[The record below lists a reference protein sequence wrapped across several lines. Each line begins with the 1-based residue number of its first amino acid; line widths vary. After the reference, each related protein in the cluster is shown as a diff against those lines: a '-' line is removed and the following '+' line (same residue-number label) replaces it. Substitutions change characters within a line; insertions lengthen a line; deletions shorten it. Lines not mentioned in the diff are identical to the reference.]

1 MIKGMAFA
9 PFIDSNI
16 SSMENIKSLIDV
28 QRVFFNSGRTKDL
41 DFRIEQLRLLKKV
54 ILENEDNL
62 HRAIFADFKKSAFD
76 NYSSELALLYIE
88 IDDAVR
94 SIKRWAGYKR
104 VGTNLLNFPAKSYII
119 PEPLGVSLIIGAW
132 NYPYQLSIGPAIA
145 AIAAGNTIILKP
157 SELPMHS
164 SRVMADI
171 INNNFDPAFFKV
183 VEGGVPET
191 EELLRQRF
199 DKIFFTGSAPVG
211 RIVYRA
217 AAQFLTPVTLELGGK
232 SPAFILDDLNMEI
245 YVKRLVW
252 AKFFNAGQT
261 CIAPDYV
268 LIPESIKD
276 KFIKLAVS
284 EIKKEE
290 FSVENSNYVQIINER
305 NILRLSKL
313 LDPSKIVY
321 GGGYNLETRIFEPT
335 ILDNVSFDDAVMKEE
350 IFGPILP
357 VLTFNSLDE
366 VICKIKEGEKPLSC
380 YIFTGNKSLKNK
392 ILTEVSFGGGCVN
405 ESIMHVSNSK
415 LPFGGVGESGIGS
428 YHGEY
433 GFKTF
438 SHFKSILEKPTWFE
452 SKLKYSPHTELKF
465 KFLKKMLRLL

>member
-1 MIKGMAFA
+1 
-9 PFIDSNI
+9 
-16 SSMENIKSLIDV
+16 MENIKSLIDV

-268 LIPESIKD
+268 LIPDSIKD

-313 LDPSKIVY
+313 LDPSKVIY

-366 VICKIKEGEKPLSC
+366 VIFKIKEGEKPLSC